1 MDIESIGKI
10 VEFLETETEHSSI
23 SIRVDLPALVHK
35 KLQKELQELNI
46 INQKD
51 FVEEF
56 NITIKDIE
64 FNFVIKNK

>member
-10 VEFLETETEHSSI
+10 VEFFETEVKQSSI
-23 SIRVDLPALVHK
+23 TIRVDLPSLVHK

-51 FVEEF
+51 FIDEF

-64 FNFVIKNK
+64 FNFVIKK

>member
-10 VEFLETETEHSSI
+10 VEFFETEVKQSNVT
-23 SIRVDLPALVHK
+23 IRVDLPSLVHK

-51 FVEEF
+51 FIDEF

-64 FNFVIKNK
+64 FNFVIKK

>member
-10 VEFLETETEHSSI
+10 VEFFETEVKQSNIT
-23 SIRVDLPALVHK
+23 IRVDLPSLVHK

-51 FVEEF
+51 FIDEF

-64 FNFVIKNK
+64 FNFVIKK